1 MIRVLDIGNTF
12 TRIALWDGEKFTD
25 IIRVPTE
32 KLELDADG
40 IPTVAACV
48 CPAVKERLQHLD
60 IDFISAADQHGKVD
74 FSPVDC
80 RTLGADRV
88 ANAVAAAEFFLLPAM
103 VIDCGT
109 AITCEVIDKECRFAG
124 GAIAPGRKLMRSI
137 LAQGTAQLP
146 EIPVSTV
153 IPTEIG
159 QNTRDAITFGVDNG
173 AIGIIRR
180 WIEVV
185 QKKYP
190 DLTLI
195 LTGGD
200 AGFFAPALP
209 EAVLTDDKFTLH
221 GIRLACKIL

>member
-1 MIRVLDIGNTF
+1 MLRILDIGNTF
-12 TRIALWDGEKFTD
+12 TRIAWWDGEKFTGID
-25 IIRVPTE
+25 RVPTA
-32 KLELDADG
+32 ELALPADG

-48 CPAVKERLQHLD
+48 CPAVRERLHELN
-60 IDFISAADQHGKVD
+60 IDFISAENQHSKVD

-88 ANAVAAAEFFLLPAM
+88 ANAVAAAEFFPLPAM

-146 EIPVSTV
+146 EIPVSTF
-153 IPTEIG
+153 IPKEIG